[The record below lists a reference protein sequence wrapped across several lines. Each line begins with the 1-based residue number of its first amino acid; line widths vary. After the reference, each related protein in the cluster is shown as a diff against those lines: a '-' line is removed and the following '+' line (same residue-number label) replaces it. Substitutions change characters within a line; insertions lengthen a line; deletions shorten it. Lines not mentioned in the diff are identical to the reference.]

1 MLSSP
6 IEEIKNRLD
15 IVDVIGSYI
24 KLHKAGVNYRAVC
37 PFHNEKKPS
46 FFVNPA
52 RQIWHCFGSCSTGG
66 DIFKFV
72 MMIEGVEFGDALRIL
87 AQRAGVELKRESVS
101 QRTERQKLYEI
112 TELAC
117 RFFEKQLQAS
127 SAGLEAKKYLL
138 DRGVKEET
146 ITKWRLGYAP
156 DVWDGLTKFLIGKG
170 HKSEDIERA
179 GLCIKSP
186 KSQNYFDRFKARII
200 FPVFNLSSQPIGF
213 GGRTLKKEETA
224 KYINSPATLLYD
236 KSRILYG
243 LNRAGIEIRKKN
255 QCILVEGYMD
265 VIMSSQQGF
274 ENIVATSGT
283 ALTPF
288 QLRILKRYS
297 DNLYTAFDMDL
308 AGDSATKRGIDLAQT
323 EGFNIKIITMP
334 EGKDPAD
341 VAKEGRFGEFIDKA
355 KTIHDFYF
363 ENTLLKFDKSTI
375 DGKRSI
381 SKVLLPVVKRISNK
395 IEQNV
400 WVKDLAQALSVREED
415 VLEELSKVN
424 LSREDSLPKT
434 EEDSPASKKLKTRK
448 ELLEERLLYLSIKL
462 PESLKIIKEDDMNL
476 FSPQTISIIDHLKNK
491 TKLEGDLEDRV
502 SFLFLKADMEE
513 METDFGKEF
522 KSCFREIKSLT
533 IKDKLA
539 EICQDIRIAEQA
551 KDSEKVQELVE
562 KFCQY
567 SKSRNELESQTS

>member
-146 ITKWRLGYAP
+146 IAKWRLGYAP

-424 LSREDSLPKT
+424 LSREDSLPET

-522 KSCFREIKSLT
+522 KSCFREIKSLI